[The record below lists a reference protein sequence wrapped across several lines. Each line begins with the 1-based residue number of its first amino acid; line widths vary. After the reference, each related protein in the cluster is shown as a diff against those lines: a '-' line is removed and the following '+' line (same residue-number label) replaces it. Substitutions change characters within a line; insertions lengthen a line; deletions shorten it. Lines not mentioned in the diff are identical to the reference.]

1 MCVCDLSVRE
11 CECVFIACR
20 ASECECALLLCFV
33 VCVCIGIRA
42 SLQPRCVFSCL
53 LLLSYYIR
61 ASLQGLCKK
70 ERRKEEEER
79 KKKVEWKERKRAG
92 QQNETHAAGTA
103 QSAAADAPRAN
114 PLRQPGASARG
125 PKVENRTHPKNRL
138 QPPRRLQRAR
148 QRREMMQQRRD
159 QRRRYGQ
166 CLAQQG
172 QEVEEGEEAEKEELC
187 G

>member
-1 MCVCDLSVRE
+1 MRC
-11 CECVFIACR
+11 F
-20 ASECECALLLCFV
+20 CALLCVCVLAYVPHCNPVVCFPACFCFV
-33 VCVCIGIRA
+33 TTYVPHCRA
-42 SLQPRCVFSCL
+42 LD
-53 LLLSYYIR
+53 
-61 ASLQGLCKK
+61 KK
-70 ERRKEEEER
+70 EGTKEERER
-79 KKKVEWKERKRAG
+79 KKKVEWKERKRAS

-148 QRREMMQQRRD
+148 QQREMMQQRRD